1 MERSTRDTL
10 LGLVFFGGL
19 GLLIFATAELGNLS
33 LEPRPT
39 LVAHFADAA
48 GLRVGDPVFVLGHRN
63 GHVRSVTWIPDAPLE
78 RRIEVVLEL
87 RREIH
92 FRRGASIEIRDATF
106 LGGKEV
112 RIDPGFGPPLAGDP
126 PTATRKNPF
135 DLLGE
140 SLSDADLGATVRSIR
155 RFFESVNDPGGSVGA
170 LLSRREVYDELLAA
184 LRSLRKS
191 VERIEKGPGPAHRL
205 LYDEQFGADLA
216 AAAGEA
222 RELLATARRG
232 HGVVARLLDDAQL
245 ADDVAATAADLRA
258 AARSLRDGKGLAGRL
273 LHDERLA
280 DDVAGTASSLR
291 SVAAKLDDPRAGL
304 AGAILGDREMR
315 ADARRLV
322 ARLSEVAERI
332 ASGEGL
338 LARLVNDRDLAEQVA
353 RLFRQVSRAVEDARE
368 AAPVGTFFQV
378 LSGPF

>member
-33 LEPRPT
+33 LEPRPR

-63 GHVRSVTWIPDAPLE
+63 GHVRSVTWVPDAPLE

-87 RREIH
+87 QREIR
-92 FRRGASIEIRDATF
+92 FRRGARIEIRDATF

-112 RIDPGFGPPLAGDP
+112 RIDPGFGPPLEGDP

-140 SLSDADLGATVRSIR
+140 SLSEADLGATVRSIR
-155 RFFESVNDPGGSVGA
+155 RFFESVNDPEGSVGA
-170 LLSRREVYDELLAA
+170 LLSRREAYDELVAA
-184 LRSLRKS
+184 LRSVRKS
-191 VERIEKGPGPAHRL
+191 VERIEKGPGPVHRL
-205 LYDEQFGADLA
+205 LYDERLGADLA
-216 AAAGEA
+216 AAASEA
-222 RELLATARRG
+222 RKLLEAARQG
-232 HGVVARLLDDAQL
+232 HGVVARLLNDARL
-245 ADDVAATAADLRA
+245 ADDLAAAATDLRA
-258 AARSLRDGKGLAGRL
+258 AAGALRDEKGLAGKL
-273 LHDERLA
+273 LHDEELA
-280 DDVAGTASSLR
+280 GDVAAAAASLR

-304 AGAILGDREMR
+304 AGALLGDEKMR

-322 ARLSEVAERI
+322 ARLSEVAEGI
-332 ASGEGL
+332 ATGKGL
-338 LARLVNDRDLAEQVA
+338 LARLVNDEDLAERVA

-378 LSGPF
+378 LAGPF